1 MAAATARNA
10 AALLA
15 VGGGSYFA
23 GQYLARR
30 TVGMPPP
37 TSDHREPQQ
46 KNYLIGTEPNKNSLD
61 FPVDE
66 KFAYWRDRWL
76 NKMLGWHLE
85 NPHPVLMT
93 HLNDWLGDDG
103 ETQRSILFPLC
114 GASVDLGCIA
124 RRGHQVVG
132 VEAVPEAIDRLLS
145 EYGEEIEGGRPPDA
159 RLWLRVGQP
168 NWMQKVAA
176 EQLSKSEKRS
186 MTYQPAPFL
195 FAVQGD
201 FLAFDRPA
209 ASQWGFP
216 EFDCAFDRGGLVAV
230 APSDRHRY
238 AAVLSEQLRPGGKL
252 LLVVVEHEPAF
263 GPPHSVD
270 ESEVRRLLGSAFEIQ
285 KLSVVDEKDKEPW
298 KARGVKRFDEV
309 AYMCTRKGG
318 ALPAE

>member
-1 MAAATARNA
+1 
-10 AALLA
+10 
-15 VGGGSYFA
+15 
-23 GQYLARR
+23 
-30 TVGMPPP
+30 
-37 TSDHREPQQ
+37 
-46 KNYLIGTEPNKNSLD
+46 
-61 FPVDE
+61 
-66 KFAYWRDRWL
+66 
-76 NKMLGWHLE
+76 
-85 NPHPVLMT
+85 
-93 HLNDWLGDDG
+93 
-103 ETQRSILFPLC
+103 
-114 GASVDLGCIA
+114 
-124 RRGHQVVG
+124 VVG

-230 APSDRHRY
+230 APSDRPRY

-298 KARGVKRFDEV
+298 KAKGVKRFDEV

>member
-30 TVGMPPP
+30 TVGTPPP
-37 TSDHREPQQ
+37 TSDQREPQQ
-46 KNYLIGTEPNKNSLD
+46 KNYLIGTEPNKKSLD
-61 FPVDE
+61 FPVDG
-66 KFAYWRDRWL
+66 KFAYWRDRWA
-76 NKMLGWHLE
+76 NNMLGWHLE
-85 NPHPVLMT
+85 KPHPVLMT

-201 FLAFDRPA
+201 FLAFDRHA
-209 ASQWGFP
+209 ASQWG
-216 EFDCAFDRGGLVAV
+216 CW
-230 APSDRHRY
+230 
-238 AAVLSEQLRPGGKL
+238 
-252 LLVVVEHEPAF
+252 
-263 GPPHSVD
+263 PP
-270 ESEVRRLLGSAFEIQ
+270 RR
-285 KLSVVDEKDKEPW
+285 
-298 KARGVKRFDEV
+298 
-309 AYMCTRKGG
+309 
-318 ALPAE
+318 ALD